1 MFLSDPKIISSFLD
15 ASAELADKPLLS
27 FDMLVSAVLPGAS
40 ENAQVL
46 LGGPLTQWAALIAFL
61 MCGAA
66 FLTSLWRLIR
76 GPLIADRILAMDLAT
91 AALIAQLACGAWL
104 VSSPLMMDIALI
116 VALLCFVATT
126 VFANWLS
133 RGQE

>member
-1 MFLSDPKIISSFLD
+1 MFLSDQKILKNLLGD
-15 ASAELADKPLLS
+15 SAKLADAPLLN
-27 FDMLVSAVLPGAS
+27 FDKMVSAVLPGAP
-40 ENAQVL
+40 ENAHML
-46 LGGPLTQWAALIAFL
+46 IAGPLTRWAALIAFL

-66 FLTSLWRLIR
+66 LLTSLWRLIR
-76 GPLIADRILAMDLAT
+76 GPLVADRILAMDLAT
-91 AALIAQLACGAWL
+91 AALMAQLACGAWL
-104 VSSPLMMDIALI
+104 ISSPLMMDIALI